1 MYISNDSINCHFI
14 IKEETGGNNS
24 QSTCS
29 FRTSWSESPFWCR
42 GNYFFI
48 SKKLYYKPI
57 LPETDSM
64 ISHSKLKTYVW
75 GQEKDA
81 KRWSLFFQ
89 DFFLEPKLNIQY
101 VRSKI
106 SENW

>member
-14 IKEETGGNNS
+14 IKETGGNNS

-29 FRTSWSESPFWCR
+29 FRTSWSEFPFWCR

-64 ISHSKLKTYVW
+64 VSHSKLKIYIW

-81 KRWSLFFQ
+81 KHWSLFFQ
-89 DFFLEPKLNIQY
+89 DFFPGAQVKYSIC
-101 VRSKI
+101 KI
-106 SENW
+106 